1 MIISR
6 VLVITASS
14 YFYKGGKSMGHKIE
28 SVLEGVKNSDSS
40 EKSSE
45 KRNKEITSDA
55 YVAIAGSQE
64 FKTLVKKKN
73 SFIVPVSIF
82 FLLFYF
88 TLPVLTSFTTVLN
101 VKVVGEITL
110 VWVFALAQFIMT
122 WILCMTY
129 VSKSNK
135 FDKEAD
141 SIIEKVKD
149 GDY

>member
-1 MIISR
+1 MD
-6 VLVITASS
+6 
-14 YFYKGGKSMGHKIE
+14 HKLE

-40 EKSSE
+40 DKTSK
-45 KRNKEITSDA
+45 KRNKEITADA
-55 YVAIAGSQE
+55 FVAIADSQD
-64 FKTLVKKKN
+64 FKKLVKKKN

-101 VKVVGEITL
+101 VKVIGDITL
-110 VWVFALAQFIMT
+110 VWIFALAQFIMT

-129 VSKSNK
+129 VSKANK
-135 FDKEAD
+135 FDQEAE

-149 GDY
+149 GEY